1 MVAVAALALSSRAVW
16 PRLSHA
22 RHKASAATATIY
34 VLVTAGAVLRVLA
47 SLRLI
52 DYNLGIEIAGTAWG
66 AAFLLFAIAYR
77 PVLWQPRIGEK
88 R

>member
-1 MVAVAALALSSRAVW
+1 
-16 PRLSHA
+16 
-22 RHKASAATATIY
+22 